1 MWPEDV
7 QCGVTIT
14 FDLDIETAW
23 VAEDRNNAQRLSVMS
38 LAHYAPRVGVPLIL
52 SMLDR
57 LDAKG
62 TFFIPGKSAEDF
74 PETVESIVREG
85 HELAVHG
92 YTHDPPASLSRE
104 EEESQLKRTTKI
116 LRAMGVS
123 VTGYRAPLYEISEHT
138 FALLKKYELSYSS
151 NLMDDIKPYR
161 HETTGIIELPVQWIM
176 DDWTQFNHGA
186 DELPAQNATCAHMF
200 QLWME
205 EFHAIHEQGGL
216 FNLTLHPQVI
226 GRPSRIKMLE
236 DLILEIRKYEGVWM
250 TNCSSIAAHFI
261 ETL

>member
-1 MWPEDV
+1 MWPKDV

-23 VAEDRNNAQRLSVMS
+23 VAEDQTNAQRPSVMS
-38 LAHYAPRVGVPLIL
+38 LAHYAPNVGVPLIL

-57 LDAKG
+57 MEVEG

-74 PETVESIVREG
+74 PETIESIVREG
-85 HELAVHG
+85 HEIAVHG
-92 YTHDPPASLSRE
+92 YTHDSPSSLTLD
-104 EEESQLKRTTKI
+104 EEESQLKRTTQI
-116 LRAMGVS
+116 LRGKGVS
-123 VTGYRAPLYEISEHT
+123 VTGYRAPLYEISKHT
-138 FALLKKYELSYSS
+138 LMLLKKYDIIYSS
-151 NLMDDIKPYR
+151 NLMDDIKPYK
-161 HETTGIIELPVQWIM
+161 HKETGIIELPVQWIM

-186 DELPAQNATCAHMF
+186 DELF

-205 EFHAIHEQGGL
+205 EFHAIHQLGGL
-216 FNLTLHPQVI
+216 FTLTLHPQVI

-236 DLILEIRKYEGVWM
+236 DLILEMRKHEGVWI
-250 TNCSSIAAHFI
+250 TNGASIAAHFA